1 MSSPD
6 YDTMLVAELRQRLT
20 SAGLPTSG
28 RKVEL
33 IERLRLSEQ
42 EPTMIS
48 IEADLV
54 EENNSTNAF
63 ITQMKKQ
70 IIGPLNLG
78 GADLLPARAPPR
90 RDRTRDERARG

>member
-1 MSSPD
+1 MPSPD
-6 YDTMLVAELRQRLT
+6 YDTMLVAELRQRLA

-33 IERLRLSEQ
+33 IERLRLNEQ

-54 EENNSTNAF
+54 EENSSTKAF
-63 ITQMKKQ
+63 ITQT
-70 IIGPLNLG
+70 G
-78 GADLLPARAPPR
+78 R
-90 RDRTRDERARG
+90 RT